1 MLRLSQLANSD
12 YLCFQARFLLCQ
24 AYEESVFSINNDDD
38 DDAAD
43 ADADSHEDDNMMP
56 LSLDAVVDGAVVH
69 TQLDDE
75 VSSQLLVH
83 FYFGGTMTV
92 KKNDNSYSVLALVVV
107 AYVGSC

>member
-1 MLRLSQLANSD
+1 
-12 YLCFQARFLLCQ
+12 
-24 AYEESVFSINNDDD
+24 
-38 DDAAD
+38 
-43 ADADSHEDDNMMP
+43 MMP
-56 LSLDAVVDGAVVH
+56 SLSLDAVVDGAVVH

-107 AYVGSC
+107 ACVGSC